1 MSTTGTSI
9 LITGGHGGI
18 GFECVKELAAKGFD
32 IVLAGRDPSRLEE
45 AASALRSRSSVQA
58 TVLTMDVSSLRSVRE
73 AAAQCRQMI
82 DSRPISRLQ
91 AILCNA
97 GATLRGAPTYTDDG
111 YERTFAANYFG
122 HFLLVQ
128 LLLDGLEDDGRV
140 VFTASGTHDPGTT
153 DGRFIGSAVKPDAI
167 ALAKTDWKGT
177 SRCPAAS
184 ATPLRNSAWCCTLTS
199 SAGGSAQPASAF
211 PLSHM
216 IRGRSAATGLLRD
229 VPRPARAL
237 ISSRPVRW
245 LMKRVGLTLGDLVQS
260 GRALAHL
267 ATSGDVL
274 SGRYFQWKDGA
285 VRERRSAE
293 MSYDRALADALW

>member
-18 GFECVKELAAKGFD
+18 GSECVKELTAKGFD

-153 DGRFIGSAVKPDAI
+153 DGRFIGSAVMPDAI
-167 ALAKTDWKGT
+167 ALAKDGLEGNEPLPGGKRYTT
-177 SRCPAAS
+177 SKLRVVLHAYGLGRRLSAAGIGISSIAYDSGAIGSNRFAQGCAKACAGADQLPAGPLADETSGPDPGRSGSVRQGARAPRNLGRCPFW
-184 ATPLRNSAWCCTLTS
+184 TLFPMEGWC
-199 SAGGSAQPASAF
+199 
-211 PLSHM
+211 
-216 IRGRSAATGLLRD
+216 
-229 VPRPARAL
+229 RP
-237 ISSRPVRW
+237 
-245 LMKRVGLTLGDLVQS
+245 
-260 GRALAHL
+260 
-267 ATSGDVL
+267 
-274 SGRYFQWKDGA
+274 
-285 VRERRSAE
+285 
-293 MSYDRALADALW
+293 